1 MLVRILIAVVVVI
14 ALVALVRGLREPR
27 ARSSEALEDKAVRCE
42 RCQVYLPRR
51 EAIVRGGRIYCSPEH
66 ADEAAS

>member
-1 MLVRILIAVVVVI
+1 MFVRALVALVVVV

-27 ARSSEALEDKAVRCE
+27 SRAAPTLEDKAVRCE

-51 EAIVRGGRIYCSPEH
+51 EAIVRNGRVFCSPEH
-66 ADEAAS
+66 ADEGAA